1 MKELNSNVD
10 ILLICETKLDL
21 SFPRAQFHI
30 HGFGQPYR
38 FDKNGKAGGILLYT
52 RDDVP
57 LKPIES
63 LYDYRGF
70 FVEITCEKRNDFYTV
85 LIAKKKYLIFDHVM
99 EIDNNLDLLSSKL

>member
-38 FDKNGKAGGILLYT
+38 FDKNGKAGGILIYT

-70 FVEITCEKRNDFYTV
+70 FVEINLR
-85 LIAKKKYLIFDHVM
+85 KKK
-99 EIDNNLDLLSSKL
+99 